1 MKRAQRAQLL
11 PLHVQMRQ
19 ALREVA
25 LHRLVLAVPH
35 VQPTLR
41 QQALTAVVPA
51 EMPRLAL
58 TVPPS
63 WPLEPTWVPMLRLQG
78 LAATS
83 RARRLTQPLAPQQ
96 PTPTPT
102 PGQ

>member
-11 PLHVQMRQ
+11 LLHVQMRQ
-19 ALREVA
+19 ALREVG
-25 LHRLVLAVPH
+25 LNRLVLAVPH

-41 QQALTAVVPA
+41 QQALTTVVPA
-51 EMPRLAL
+51 EMPTLAL

-63 WPLEPTWVPMLRLQG
+63 WSLEPTWVPMLRLQG

-83 RARRLTQPLAPQQ
+83 RARRQPQAPQ